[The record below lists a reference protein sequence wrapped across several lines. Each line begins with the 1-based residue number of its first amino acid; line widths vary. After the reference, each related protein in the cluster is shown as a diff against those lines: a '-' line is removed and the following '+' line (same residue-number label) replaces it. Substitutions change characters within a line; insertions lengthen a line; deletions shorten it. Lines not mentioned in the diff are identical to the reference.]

1 MLHLAEWE
9 NQYTISILKG
19 IVTWSE
25 VNGNE
30 DVKTDWSLIQLFSK
44 GNMWL
49 NKARQR
55 TNLIYFVD

>member
-25 VNGNE
+25 VHGNE
-30 DVKTDWSLIQLFSK
+30 DVKTE
-44 GNMWL
+44 
-49 NKARQR
+49 A
-55 TNLIYFVD
+55 

>member
-30 DVKTDWSLIQLFSK
+30 DVQTE
-44 GNMWL
+44 
-49 NKARQR
+49 A
-55 TNLIYFVD
+55 